1 MLRISYQLVCI
12 DVSACSYFMP
22 RYISRFFP
30 RKLICRLWFVR
41 TSLHTLHILQICDA
55 SLWRSSILSHLQNG
69 KTNFLNIFYSLIWC
83 FFYVFRLDTN
93 TTMMWG
99 SVLNT
104 FSTRKQK
111 KKTFQSK
118 NVWRKTF
125 RCATVLIIYKK

>member
-12 DVSACSYFMP
+12 DVSASSYFMP

-30 RKLICRLWFVR
+30 RKLICRLWFGR

-83 FFYVFRLDTN
+83 VFFYVFRLDTN

-111 KKTFQSK
+111 KNISVKKCMEK
-118 NVWRKTF
+118 NLSM
-125 RCATVLIIYKK
+125 CYL

>member
-83 FFYVFRLDTN
+83 VFLCFQIRHKYDDDVRKCLEY
-93 TTMMWG
+93 
-99 SVLNT
+99 VLNKET
-104 FSTRKQK
+104 K
-111 KKTFQSK
+111 KKHFSQK
-118 NVWRKTF
+118 MYGEKPF
-125 RCATVLIIYKK
+125 DVLLYL

>member
-12 DVSACSYFMP
+12 DVSASSYFMP

-83 FFYVFRLDTN
+83 VFFYVFRLDTN

-111 KKTFQSK
+111 KNISVKKCMEK
-118 NVWRKTF
+118 NLSM
-125 RCATVLIIYKK
+125 CYL

>member
-83 FFYVFRLDTN
+83 VFFYVFRLDTN

-111 KKTFQSK
+111 KNISVKKFMEK
-118 NVWRKTF
+118 NLSM
-125 RCATVLIIYKK
+125 CYL